1 MSNFVA
7 QAQAHPYRAIKYSSE
22 RYILTLQ
29 DDSKLPSPKISY
41 AILMAN

>member
-29 DDSKLPSPKISY
+29 DDSKPLPKISY